1 MAVYVLSLWCVQCV
15 ALDEGDAD
23 ILQVSFVEGC
33 MEMLFW
39 YI

>member
-23 ILQVSFVEGC
+23 ILQASLV
-33 MEMLFW
+33 
-39 YI
+39 